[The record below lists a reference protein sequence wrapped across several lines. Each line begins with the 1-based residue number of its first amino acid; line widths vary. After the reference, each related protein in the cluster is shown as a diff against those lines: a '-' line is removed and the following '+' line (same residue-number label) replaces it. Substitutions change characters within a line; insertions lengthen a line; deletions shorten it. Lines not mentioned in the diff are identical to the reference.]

1 MPRRKKPVF
10 AKRDEND
17 EIKIKEKQDN
27 GGLSKKTK
35 QRRAGALKT
44 FDECQL
50 LNDRPSLKEL
60 CEVRDKNGI
69 ESDLQG
75 FFQSYYVQD
84 ICLDKENLEENDTD
98 DVSNQNEAENQNGLE
113 DQNEAENQNGLDN
126 ENDVDMLEEN
136 DDKEELVRPKG
147 NTSLAY
153 KSHFKMMIL
162 EYTNNEFD
170 ITSKTQFPNFFVSII
185 LELHFWILFSEFV
198 CLNWSFV
205 KCFLVLFEDE
215 MKFNEIIIRFI
226 SYSQIY

>member
-1 MPRRKKPVF
+1 MSRRKKPVF

-60 CEVRDKNGI
+60 CEARDKNGI

-98 DVSNQNEAENQNGLE
+98 DVS

-126 ENDVDMLEEN
+126 ENDLDMSEKN

-153 KSHFKMMIL
+153 KSHFKMLIL

-170 ITSKTQFPNFFVSII
+170 ITSKTQFPDFFVSII
-185 LELHFWILFSEFV
+185 LELHFWILSSDFV
-198 CLNWSFV
+198 CLNWSLSNVF
-205 KCFLVLFEDE
+205 
-215 MKFNEIIIRFI
+215 
-226 SYSQIY
+226 